1 MITFTAG
8 GIDLTP
14 YLENS
19 YSIDVSPVTGSNG
32 FTAENGD
39 VISDKKGDKITVSAT
54 LKNVPTANAE
64 KIERVL
70 RQNEFICT
78 VSAPCEITTPFKT
91 TSYVAAPKNKGALW
105 DMRFTIE
112 SARLYISGDR
122 L

>member
-14 YLENS
+14 HMENG
-19 YSIDVSPVTGSNG
+19 YSIDISPVTGSNG

-54 LKNVPTANAE
+54 LKNVPTAKAE

-70 RQNEFICT
+70 RQDEFSCT
-78 VSAPCEITTPFKT
+78 ISAPGEITVQFKM

-112 SARLYISGDR
+112 SASLYSSGDR